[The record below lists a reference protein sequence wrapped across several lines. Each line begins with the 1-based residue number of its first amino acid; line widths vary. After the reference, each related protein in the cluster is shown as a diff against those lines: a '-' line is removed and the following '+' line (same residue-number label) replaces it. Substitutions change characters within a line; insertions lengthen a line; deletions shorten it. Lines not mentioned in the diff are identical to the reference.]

1 MPINP
6 DVGKSGDN
14 GKPIVEENPNN
25 EISKI
30 YIDFANKIKLA
41 YL

>member
-6 DVGKSGDN
+6 IVGESGDK
-14 GKPIVEENPNN
+14 GKPIVEENPNH

-30 YIDFANKIKLA
+30 YIEFANKIKSTFL
-41 YL
+41 